1 MYYAANKYEVV
12 RLKEL
17 CAGEVKKWV
26 SMEKIGDFLE
36 MVGAVSYWSRSSHS
50 LPLSLSVTVVCWA
63 WDSGLQM
70 YLYDDDKVLRQ
81 SCTSFV
87 RKNAWKLFQKE
98 EYFVNL
104 KLKYLIFI
112 WRHDT
117 NAEGQHKLPEV
128 DIYKGAIKSVAQLL
142 TKC

>member
-1 MYYAANKYEVV
+1 
-12 RLKEL
+12 
-17 CAGEVKKWV
+17 
-26 SMEKIGDFLE
+26 
-36 MVGAVSYWSRSSHS
+36 
-50 LPLSLSVTVVCWA
+50 
-63 WDSGLQM
+63 M

-87 RKNAWKLFQKE
+87 RTNAWKLFQKE

-104 KLKYLIFI
+104 KLEYLIFI

-142 TKC
+142 TEC